1 MRKHF
6 RRMGSAAA
14 ALLCTVSLAV
24 TALPTGAWAAS
35 TAQTT
40 DYLNLRTGAGQSYS
54 VLLTMPKGT
63 EVTILDDSQGEWAK
77 VRLASGQEGYCS
89 KEYLTAVGSL
99 STATYGALATGDTAV
114 TTANLNVRKGVGTS
128 YGIVTTLAEGAS
140 VTILDSSHA
149 TWAKVRTASGLEGY
163 CLKEYL
169 SGSAATG
176 GSSSST
182 GSGTSTGMT
191 AVTQDYLNLRT
202 GPGTNYDRVL
212 TLAQGVSVSVLD
224 NSNAEWVKVRT
235 TSGQE
240 GYCSRQYLTIS
251 GAMA

>member
-1 MRKHF
+1 M
-6 RRMGSAAA
+6 
-14 ALLCTVSLAV
+14 ALSPPC
-24 TALPTGAWAAS
+24 
-35 TAQTT
+35 
-40 DYLNLRTGAGQSYS
+40 
-54 VLLTMPKGT
+54 
-63 EVTILDDSQGEWAK
+63 
-77 VRLASGQEGYCS
+77 
-89 KEYLTAVGSL
+89 
-99 STATYGALATGDTAV
+99 
-114 TTANLNVRKGVGTS
+114 
-128 YGIVTTLAEGAS
+128 EGAS

-251 GAMA
+251 GSSSGGNTGSSSSGTSGEITATVKENLNLREGAGPSYAIIKTMQQGDTVTVTVERGGEEKALSLTFDQDKYFTAVA

>member
-1 MRKHF
+1 
-6 RRMGSAAA
+6 MGSAAA

-149 TWAKVRTASGLEGY
+149 TWAHSQRVG
-163 CLKEYL
+163 
-169 SGSAATG
+169 
-176 GSSSST
+176 
-182 GSGTSTGMT
+182 
-191 AVTQDYLNLRT
+191 
-202 GPGTNYDRVL
+202 RVL
-212 TLAQGVSVSVLD
+212 PERVFERFGRNGRFLILY
-224 NSNAEWVKVRT
+224 RF
-235 TSGQE
+235 
-240 GYCSRQYLTIS
+240 GYFHRHDGGHPGLSQSAHRSRDQL
-251 GAMA
+251 